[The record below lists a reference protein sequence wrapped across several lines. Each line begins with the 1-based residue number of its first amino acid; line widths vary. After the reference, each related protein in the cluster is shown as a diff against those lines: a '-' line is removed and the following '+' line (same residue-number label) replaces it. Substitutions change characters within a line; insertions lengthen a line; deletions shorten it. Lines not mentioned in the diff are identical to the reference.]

1 MGQPDGFLPSP
12 CLWPCLAWTNM
23 VGVGQA
29 PVKAAPFPE
38 ISREKDSTSS
48 LGLAFLIHDP
58 LSRKLTLVS
67 HSVCPVSLFPEEGL
81 FRPIAF
87 ILFQVAGGSGRGYSF
102 HEHKMKQRWGLL
114 SGD

>member
-23 VGVGQA
+23 VGVGQVW
-29 PVKAAPFPE
+29 VKAAPFPE
-38 ISREKDSTSS
+38 VSREKDSTSF

-67 HSVCPVSLFPEEGL
+67 NSVCPVSLFSEEGH

-87 ILFQVAGGSGRGYSF
+87 IYVPGGWRVGP
-102 HEHKMKQRWGLL
+102 WV
-114 SGD
+114 